1 MTPLVMLNNIRSPNF
16 PEVPTLE
23 ETGYKGVPSRSWYGL
38 FTPAGTPKPIVDKI
52 AKDVASIMSDPG
64 FRERHL
70 TARSLVPATN
80 TPEQFAE
87 EIKRDRAAAERVVK
101 EAGLTPQ

>member
-1 MTPLVMLNNIRSPNF
+1 M
-16 PEVPTLE
+16 
-23 ETGYKGVPSRSWYGL
+23 PSRSWYGL
-38 FTPAGTPKPIVDKI
+38 FTPAGTPKPIVDKL
-52 AKDVASIMSDPG
+52 ANEVASIVSDPA

-70 TARSLVPATN
+70 TARSLVPAIN

-87 EIKRDRAAAERVVK
+87 EIKKDRVMAEQVVK